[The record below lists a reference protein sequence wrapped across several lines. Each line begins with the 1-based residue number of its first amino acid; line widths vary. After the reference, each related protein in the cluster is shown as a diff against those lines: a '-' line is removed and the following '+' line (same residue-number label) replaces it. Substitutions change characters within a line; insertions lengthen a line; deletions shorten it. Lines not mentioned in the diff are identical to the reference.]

1 MVRPGATGPALRG
14 PDPGVTLAA
23 ADTSWGESPPPRAR
37 CSSEGEARRLDRL
50 QPDGS
55 LIAAA
60 AVERGTDIRDV
71 RQPLEGHTG
80 RITLPE
86 FSPDGHTLVTG
97 RRGRQ
102 SPHAIGAISFD
113 LSLEGWKRHACL
125 LAGRDLGPRDYR
137 RLATRKRPVTAPADA
152 AVHRPHRAVADLKG
166 AEMFSV
172 DYRRRL
178 ATALAGAALGSA
190 VAVSGAPAHYGAQ
203 GDAPYVAPPPSSIA
217 ASAAE
222 DYQELRSAD
231 AVDAAR
237 AAGDAPNE
245 ATTPQTGSYPVA
257 KGYQDLRRA
266 DTRDQAEGH
275 DPKPVADSP
284 SAVSEPYGFDLASA
298 AMGAVAAAALSLV
311 LVASLGPRRH
321 GGRRPA
327 SA

>member
-1 MVRPGATGPALRG
+1 
-14 PDPGVTLAA
+14 
-23 ADTSWGESPPPRAR
+23 
-37 CSSEGEARRLDRL
+37 
-50 QPDGS
+50 
-55 LIAAA
+55 
-60 AVERGTDIRDV
+60 
-71 RQPLEGHTG
+71 
-80 RITLPE
+80 
-86 FSPDGHTLVTG
+86 
-97 RRGRQ
+97 
-102 SPHAIGAISFD
+102 
-113 LSLEGWKRHACL
+113 
-125 LAGRDLGPRDYR
+125 
-137 RLATRKRPVTAPADA
+137 
-152 AVHRPHRAVADLKG
+152 
-166 AEMFSV
+166 MFSV

-178 ATALAGAALGSA
+178 ATALTGAALASA

-217 ASAAE
+217 ASADNQA
-222 DYQELRSAD
+222 LRSAD

-237 AAGDAPNE
+237 AAGDAPDE